1 MVYLSVK
8 KVTSYLKDIWILNLL
23 RRISRNMLKLEI
35 VKSDPVDPLKSVARQ
50 FVCKFCGA
58 QCQRDTRKEE
68 RWTKNKQT
76 RILLYIDATW
86 IFIISTSTTF
96 FSTCWGASRFSMCS
110 CKQLYLPPTINN
122 SSRAAFAYISRSSDW
137 QQQQR
142 GIYLMRFVKNTSA
155 PRYLFTFPLLWSLE
169 DSARPMVTERQTVC
183 AELWYKSIPFDY
195 CCSLSGYC
203 KQGVLLLLIYSQA
216 RQPTL
221 LLIYPMPVEHSQT
234 EQISADGLPCRSCL
248 TVQNKAGVWD
258 RDGCCWCAVDR
269 DRRRQQFVM

>member
-1 MVYLSVK
+1 
-8 KVTSYLKDIWILNLL
+8 
-23 RRISRNMLKLEI
+23 
-35 VKSDPVDPLKSVARQ
+35 
-50 FVCKFCGA
+50 
-58 QCQRDTRKEE
+58 
-68 RWTKNKQT
+68 
-76 RILLYIDATW
+76 
-86 IFIISTSTTF
+86 
-96 FSTCWGASRFSMCS
+96 MCS

-216 RQPTL
+216 RQGSQLCFLYTQCQL
-221 LLIYPMPVEHSQT
+221 NIRKQNRSRPM
-234 EQISADGLPCRSCL
+234 DCL
-248 TVQNKAGVWD
+248 AARAWLCKIRLECGTGTAAVGV
-258 RDGCCWCAVDR
+258 R
-269 DRRRQQFVM
+269 